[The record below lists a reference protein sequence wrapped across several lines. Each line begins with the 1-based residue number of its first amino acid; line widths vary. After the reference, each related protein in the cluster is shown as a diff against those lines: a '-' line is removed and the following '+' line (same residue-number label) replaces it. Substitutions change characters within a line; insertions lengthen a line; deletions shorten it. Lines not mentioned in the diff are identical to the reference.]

1 MFPSQFYS
9 LIISS
14 NLLYKVFLH
23 PPEEIP
29 MVRDLGFAVPP
40 GRHSLIAVRSSVV
53 SNYEKEHMQ
62 SCFSVP
68 YGNLLSIGNERYFF
82 IISSDDRETYVSSS
96 TILSLVITSGFV
108 KHTAGI
114 SVVRLFF
121 F

>member
-1 MFPSQFYS
+1 
-9 LIISS
+9 
-14 NLLYKVFLH
+14 
-23 PPEEIP
+23 

-62 SCFSVP
+62 SSFSVP

-108 KHTAGI
+108 KHTAGMNI
-114 SVVRLFF
+114 SGPTVFF
-121 F
+121 